1 MKNKKKITKKN
12 DEIKNTHTIVK
23 SFYFHEEY

>member
-1 MKNKKKITKKN
+1 MKNKKKITKN
-12 DEIKNTHTIVK
+12 FDEIKNIHTIVK